1 MLESTGDRLDAVVGG
16 LRGHQHSQGTDEEG
30 GEVKHNL
37 AIMRDLNAIEAPRR
51 RWTAHLLPL
60 LLALVLAAAWGSVV
74 QTQWNLQALVGLGL
88 EIPWADRLRT
98 TGQDLIGFGPVYAG
112 ILAAGWLPA
121 LAVAALLARWWPAG
135 RPLLLALAA
144 GAGMVAAVRTIDAV
158 APMPV
163 FIDATRHLPGLLAM
177 AIGAVTAGWL
187 YARLTSRG

>member
-1 MLESTGDRLDAVVGG
+1 MKEPIPSDR
-16 LRGHQHSQGTDEEG
+16 
-30 GEVKHNL
+30 
-37 AIMRDLNAIEAPRR
+37 PRR

-88 EIPWADRLRT
+88 EIPLADRLRT
-98 TGQDLIGFGPVYAG
+98 TGQDLMGFAPAYAG

-121 LAVAALLARWWPAG
+121 LAVAAFIARRWWPSG
-135 RPLLLALAA
+135 RTPLLAAAA
-144 GAGMVAAVRTIDAV
+144 GVGMVAAIRTIDAV

-177 AIGAVTAGWL
+177 AIGAVIAGLL
-187 YARLTSRG
+187 YARLTARS